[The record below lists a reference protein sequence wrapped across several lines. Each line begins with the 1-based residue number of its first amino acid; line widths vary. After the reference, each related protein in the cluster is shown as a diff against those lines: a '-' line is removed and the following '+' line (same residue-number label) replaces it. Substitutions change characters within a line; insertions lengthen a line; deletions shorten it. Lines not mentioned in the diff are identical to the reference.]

1 MINKIQKYLSFN
13 DALLIGALVV
23 AFVIGWNTL
32 SAMQRNYSLQ
42 QKYNR
47 LSAEVELKE
56 LENQNLKYKI
66 EYLKTS
72 GYLELAAREK
82 FNKALPG
89 ETLVYLPNSGSEE
102 QAPTVR
108 QVSGE
113 TQKVA
118 TGWRANVMAWREFL
132 NGKSIPGQNR

>member
-32 SAMQRNYSLQ
+32 SAMQRNYSFQ

-47 LSAEVELKE
+47 LSAEVELKV
-56 LENQNLKYKI
+56 LENQNLRYKI

-89 ETLVYLPNSGSEE
+89 ETMVYLPNSGAKE
-102 QAPTVR
+102 QAPTVK

-118 TGWRANVMAWREFL
+118 TGWRANVMAWRQFL
-132 NGKSIPGQNR
+132 NGKSIPGQNQ

>member
-89 ETLVYLPNSGSEE
+89 ETLVYLPNSGSDEL
-102 QAPTVR
+102 APTVR
-108 QVSGE
+108 RVGGKV
-113 TQKVA
+113 QKMA

-132 NGKSIPGQNR
+132 KGMSIPGQNR